1 MLDTREII
9 KIAHKEHEHQAGS
22 HADLARFVSDVESQ
36 IKDPAVIRHL
46 SASSEP
52 LEVVSFRCLLQDTG
66 YPMEVYLPGEQAEG
80 EVDFS
85 QLKERWVGWGVQVP
99 GEQPWIDEQSRE
111 GQDSLPPSV
120 HAKFPLP
127 DRKGNYTGA
136 LIKVYDDVTFKP
148 ASTHQFVGILSS
160 APLPTHEPE
169 SAELVPTLHV
179 LKIVKIVEDTI
190 EEDEGDAREELVEYL
205 ASAFSPPD
213 RLAGE
218 FLLLSLISSPTTR
231 PTAMSPLGTLSVNFR
246 RKDEKVTANFSE
258 IVKSV
263 APRVVDLPLSIELL
277 HSHPFSPS
285 STDSSSLDAGLL
297 QLSEGTVLVVE
308 EDAMGGG
315 GQLNEKAVKNL
326 KALAECMTE
335 QRVRYEY
342 PYMEGLKMDCAIRV
356 VVLSQGKTLLP
367 VDVDLVVKGTAGQ
380 TFTRPDSLTRLRKYL
395 AHLSSGRHAAK
406 LNIPDDIAEIIQDS
420 FVEGRR
426 ENAETAEDALKRR
439 MKVARLLA
447 LSYPAAKLTKE
458 VWDRTLY
465 LDREMTGRKL

>member
-36 IKDPAVIRHL
+36 IKDPAV
-46 SASSEP
+46 
-52 LEVVSFRCLLQDTG
+52 DTG

-136 LIKVYDDVTFKP
+136 LIK
-148 ASTHQFVGILSS
+148 FVGILSS